1 MFVEAAGSHNCE
13 PSDIIG
19 FLVLA
24 ERFAAEL
31 HLCLDVLMYCCFLSD
46 SSSAFGTLP
55 FGGKLWYDS
64 YWSRDHFSLEIV
76 AASAL
81 VSVSEELYCC
91 YWHSWVGWGRGWLR
105 ERERCGTRSRS
116 LLLLWRGSK
125 CHFFCCWCALALRE
139 EGFEQVV
146 TTSRFQQNGRC

>member
-1 MFVEAAGSHNCE
+1 VFVEAAGSHNCE

-46 SSSAFGTLP
+46 SSSAFGALP

-64 YWSRDHFSLEIV
+64 YWSRDHFSPEIV
-76 AASAL
+76 ARKRF
-81 VSVSEELYCC
+81 
-91 YWHSWVGWGRGWLR
+91 GFRFRGA
-105 ERERCGTRSRS
+105 
-116 LLLLWRGSK
+116 LLLP
-125 CHFFCCWCALALRE
+125 LA
-139 EGFEQVV
+139 
-146 TTSRFQQNGRC
+146 